1 MPGFWTGQQNTAVLS
16 WRIHLFGNAPMAS
29 TPSKRPRLP
38 LTARLTQWHRWVV
51 LVFLLPLLVLFISGL
66 VLSFEPIANDRQLI
80 PRQIS
85 LAQVE
90 QILATHDPQSKANTL
105 QMRSYDNLLMLSEG
119 RAGPVKRIDIP
130 SNALAPK
137 DKTYWS
143 TIFTAAKKWHE
154 TLLFDLRWLV
164 TASSFALLVI
174 LALGLGMG
182 WPKFRQTLSAWHRTS
197 AWFLAPLL
205 ILSPLSGLALSYGIT
220 LNPPPAKITGPVVP
234 LKDAIKIISAKHDLA
249 SVVWIRPQAGATRVR
264 LYDGG
269 EAKVLAVTPSGLVE
283 GRTAWPRALHEG
295 VWAGAGSGALNVL
308 VSIAFI
314 ALMITGL
321 TLWLQ
326 KRSRLRRRE
335 LGLRN

>member
-1 MPGFWTGQQNTAVLS
+1 
-16 WRIHLFGNAPMAS
+16 MAS
-29 TPSKRPRLP
+29 SPAKRVRLP

-66 VLSFEPIANDRQLI
+66 VLSFEPIANDRQLS
-80 PRQIS
+80 PRQVS

-90 QILATHDPQSKANTL
+90 LIMATHDPQGKATTL
-105 QMRSYDNLLMLSEG
+105 QMRSYDDLLMLSEG

-143 TIFTAAKKWHE
+143 AVFSTAKKWHE

-164 TASSFALLVI
+164 TASSFALLII
-174 LALGLGMG
+174 LAIGLAMG
-182 WPKFRQTLSAWHRTS
+182 WPRFRQTLSAWHRTG

-220 LNPPPAKITGPVVP
+220 LNPPPAKVSGPVVP
-234 LKDAIKIISAKHDLA
+234 LKEAIKIVSAKHDLA
-249 SVVWIRPQAGATRVR
+249 GVVWIRPQAGATRVR

-269 EAKVLAVTPSGLVE
+269 EAKVLAVTPNGLVA
-283 GRTAWPRALHEG
+283 GPTAWPRVLHEG
-295 VWAGAGSGALNVL
+295 VWAGAWSGALNVL
-308 VSIAFI
+308 VSLAFI
-314 ALMITGL
+314 ALMATGL

-335 LGLRN
+335 LGLKH